1 MSGAAARLL
10 LRLELPAPGV
20 MPPPPTDYDWGPIGE
35 DEFLASA
42 TATATARSHEDAVRY
57 EMADILGSTVPT
69 TLYEQVVQQWLPA
82 LNGSYTTH
90 GPNHTD
96 LQTDLLYPHYD
107 DADFDL
113 EPNWTRTCEEVYNP
127 LLENNRIEFWVC
139 GVLIN
144 IVGLLGILG
153 NVISMIIL
161 SRPQMRSSINYLLTG
176 LARCDT
182 VLILTSILL
191 FGIPSIYPYTGH
203 FFGYYNNVYPFIS
216 PVVFPIAMIAQTSS
230 IYMTFTVTLE
240 RYVAVCHPLRARALC
255 TYGRA
260 KIYFIV
266 CVCFALAYNMPRF
279 WEVLTVTYPLPESDV
294 VLHCVRP
301 SRLRRNQAYI
311 NIYIHWCYLI
321 INYIIPFLTLAILN
335 CLIYRQ
341 VKRANRERQRLSR
354 SEKREIGLATMLL
367 CVVVVFFMLN
377 FLPLVLNIS
386 EAFYNLIDHKL
397 TKLSNLLITINS
409 SVNFLIY
416 IIFGEKFKRIFLL
429 IFFKRRLSRD
439 QPDLIHYESSIS
451 NNGDGTINH
460 RSSGRF
466 SRHGTQRSTTT
477 TYLVATGAGGGG
489 GGVGGGGGSTSQLNN
504 VRLTQVSGSPGL
516 VKIKR
521 NRAPSPGPVVYFPAR
536 EMQRSV
542 STNTNSATN
551 NNTAIGYDWTLQD
564 SKKLGHVSSGF

>member
-1 MSGAAARLL
+1 MSAAAARLL
-10 LRLELPAPGV
+10 LRLEQPVPGV
-20 MPPPPTDYDWGPIGE
+20 MPPPAPAEYDWAPISV
-35 DEFLASA
+35 DQFLASA
-42 TATATARSHEDAVRY
+42 TGRSQEDAVRY
-57 EMADILGSTVPT
+57 ELADPLGSTLAPLIYDVGQR
-69 TLYEQVVQQWLPA
+69 LLF
-82 LNGSYTTH
+82 NGSSATQNGNDTY
-90 GPNHTD
+90 TD
-96 LQTDLLYPHYD
+96 LFPQMEDMGD
-107 DADFDL
+107 
-113 EPNWTRTCEEVYNP
+113 EPNWTRICEEVYNP
-127 LLENNRIEFWVC
+127 QLENNRIEFWVC
-139 GVLIN
+139 GVILN
-144 IVGLLGILG
+144 IVGVLGILG

-182 VLILTSILL
+182 MLIISSMLL
-191 FGIPSIYPYTGH
+191 FGIPSIYPYTGQ
-203 FFGYYNNVYPFIS
+203 FFGYYNYVYPFIS
-216 PVVFPIAMIAQTSS
+216 PAMFPIGMIAQTAS

-279 WEVLTVTYPLPESDV
+279 WEVLTVSYQLPNSTD

-301 SRLRRNQAYI
+301 SPLRRNPTYI

-321 INYIIPFLTLAILN
+321 VNYIIPFLTLAILN

-367 CVVVVFFMLN
+367 CVVIVFFMLN

-386 EAFYNLIDHKL
+386 EAFYSVIDHKV
-397 TKLSNLLITINS
+397 TKVSNLLITINS

-477 TYLVATGAGGGG
+477 TYLVATGGGGG
-489 GGVGGGGGSTSQLNN
+489 NSSLNS

-516 VKIKR
+516 LKIKR
-521 NRAPSPGPVVYFPAR
+521 NRAPSPGPVVYYPGPR
-536 EMQRSV
+536 EMHRSV
-542 STNTNSATN
+542 STSNSTTN
-551 NNTAIGYDWTLQD
+551 NNTALGYDWTVD
-564 SKKLGHVSSGF
+564 GKKLGHVSSGF